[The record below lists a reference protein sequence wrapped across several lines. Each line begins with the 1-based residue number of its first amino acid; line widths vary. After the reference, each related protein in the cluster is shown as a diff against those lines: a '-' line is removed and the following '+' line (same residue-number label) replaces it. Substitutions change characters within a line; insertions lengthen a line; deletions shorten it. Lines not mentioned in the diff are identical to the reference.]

1 MYNSGIV
8 QAWRGVLL
16 IWFAKKCEKSTFYI
30 DLSLSG
36 CFSRITH
43 YLPSHRLNDSMAVGY
58 VLVNVTPGMEIEAY
72 NTIKSLE
79 NVDDITVL
87 FGDYDLIVK
96 LVAENLASIA
106 KTVVETI
113 RPVKGVINTKTLA
126 GADVV

>member
-1 MYNSGIV
+1 
-8 QAWRGVLL
+8 
-16 IWFAKKCEKSTFYI
+16 
-30 DLSLSG
+30 
-36 CFSRITH
+36 
-43 YLPSHRLNDSMAVGY
+43 MAVGY

>member
-1 MYNSGIV
+1 
-8 QAWRGVLL
+8 
-16 IWFAKKCEKSTFYI
+16 
-30 DLSLSG
+30 
-36 CFSRITH
+36 
-43 YLPSHRLNDSMAVGY
+43 MAVGY

-72 NTIKSLE
+72 NTIKGMH

-96 LVAENLASIA
+96 LVADNLASIA

-113 RPVKGVINTKTLA
+113 RPVEGVINTKTLA

>member
-1 MYNSGIV
+1 
-8 QAWRGVLL
+8 
-16 IWFAKKCEKSTFYI
+16 
-30 DLSLSG
+30 
-36 CFSRITH
+36 
-43 YLPSHRLNDSMAVGY
+43 MAVGY

-72 NTIKSLE
+72 NTIKGMD

-96 LVAENLASIA
+96 LVADNLASIA

-113 RPVKGVINTKTLA
+113 RPVEGVINTKTLA

>member
-1 MYNSGIV
+1 
-8 QAWRGVLL
+8 
-16 IWFAKKCEKSTFYI
+16 
-30 DLSLSG
+30 
-36 CFSRITH
+36 
-43 YLPSHRLNDSMAVGY
+43 MAVGY

-72 NTIKSLE
+72 NTIKGMD

-96 LVAENLASIA
+96 LVADNLASIA

>member
-1 MYNSGIV
+1 
-8 QAWRGVLL
+8 
-16 IWFAKKCEKSTFYI
+16 
-30 DLSLSG
+30 
-36 CFSRITH
+36 
-43 YLPSHRLNDSMAVGY
+43 MAVGY
-58 VLVNVTPGMEIEAY
+58 VLVNVTPGKEIEAY

-113 RPVKGVINTKTLA
+113 RPVEGVINTKTLA